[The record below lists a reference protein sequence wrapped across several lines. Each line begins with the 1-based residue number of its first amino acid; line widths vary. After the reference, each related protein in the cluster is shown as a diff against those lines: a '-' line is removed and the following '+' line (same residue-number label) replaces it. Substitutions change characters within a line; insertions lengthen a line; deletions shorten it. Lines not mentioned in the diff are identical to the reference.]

1 LVQDSTPFK
10 GIVLFSVLLKVATI
24 AIFCDEIT
32 MIVGIMNIYEFD
44 KIRVIEFLNDFYLV
58 VKKVDVG
65 HVHISD
71 FDYFDCIPCAF
82 DVVANPF
89 VNFAAIS
96 TSDEIFEV
104 EAVASH
110 ALLSF
115 VPSCEPFFS
124 IAFFHVDGTICVC
137 QMHAGHSFADE
148 AHLQGTISI
157 GVNSKIINVSCC
169 SINL

>member
-1 LVQDSTPFK
+1 MDDCSPFE
-10 GIVLFSVLLKVATI
+10 GIILLGVLLKVATI
-24 AIFCDEIT
+24 AIFCDEVA
-32 MIVGIMNIYEFD
+32 MIVGIVNIYKFD
-44 KIRVIEFLNDFYLV
+44 EVGMVKFLNDFYFV
-58 VKKVDVG
+58 VEKVDVG

-71 FDYFDCIPCAF
+71 FDDFDGIPCAL
-82 DVVANPF
+82 DVVADAF

-96 TSDEIFEV
+96 ASDEIFEV

-110 ALLSF
+110 TFLPF
-115 VPSCEPFFS
+115 VSGSDFFLS
-124 IAFFHVDGTICVC
+124 IAFFHVDGTISVC